1 MCLAIPG
8 KIISIDATQSGTFRS
23 GKVSFGGI
31 IKEANL
37 SMVPEAVID
46 DYVLVHV
53 GVAISKLDEEEA
65 LITLDYFRQIG
76 ELDELEPYDEE
87 PVAKETE

>member
-8 KIISIDATQSGTFRS
+8 KVISIDTSQSGTFRT

-31 IKEANL
+31 IKEVNL
-37 SMVPEAVID
+37 SMVPDALID

-53 GVAISKLDEEEA
+53 GVAISKVDEKEA
-65 LITLDYFRQIG
+65 LITLDYFKQIG

-87 PVAKETE
+87 TIGKEKK

>member
-8 KIISIDATQSGTFRS
+8 KVISITPSDDELFKS

-31 IKEANL
+31 AQDVNL
-37 SMVPEAVID
+37 MMVPEVQID

-53 GVAISKLDEEEA
+53 GVAISIVDEAEA
-65 LITLDYFRQIG
+65 QQTFQYLKEIG
-76 ELDELEPYDEE
+76 ELDDLNSELQ
-87 PVAKETE
+87 

>member
-8 KIISIDATQSGTFRS
+8 KVISIDAIQSGTFRT

-31 IKEANL
+31 IKEVNL
-37 SMVPEAVID
+37 SMVPDALID

-53 GVAISKLDEEEA
+53 GVAISKVDEEEA
-65 LITLDYFRQIG
+65 LITLDYFKQIG
-76 ELDELEPYDEE
+76 ELDELEPDDEE
-87 PVAKETE
+87 TTEKEKE